1 MALREVL
8 SATGECFRR
17 HRFLVPNW
25 FFIPIN
31 HASEHAR
38 ELPKVTTQCICNKLA
53 AATEHT
59 AVTLEQRLRMRIE
72 SRVVESF
79 TEPEY
84 TMQMLNCNYS
94 GF

>member
-8 SATGECFRR
+8 SATGECCRR

-59 AVTLEQRLRMRIE
+59 AVTLD
-72 SRVVESF
+72 SDFVFV
-79 TEPEY
+79 
-84 TMQMLNCNYS
+84 LNPGLLSLFQNLHILQLNDFS
-94 GF
+94 